1 MAKEEE
7 WEEFTRNLGGG
18 AQGYS
23 LGKGDGARGACDGE
37 AGVAR
42 GGGRRGRDVTV

>member
-18 AQGYS
+18 GAQGNS
-23 LGKGDGARGACDGE
+23 FGKGDGARGAYDGE
-37 AGVAR
+37 EGVEEGE
-42 GGGRRGRDVTV
+42 GGT